1 MATQYRAIE
10 ESERNADRNLRA
22 LREAIERRAKRR
34 DDQQHQDQ
42 ETGEDAR

>member
-22 LREAIERRAKRR
+22 LREAIERRARR
-34 DDQQHQDQ
+34 RDQQHQGP
-42 ETGEDAR
+42 EAAEEGAR